1 MKRHILI
8 ISMLCFA
15 LSSMAKAT
23 SDTFV
28 VIDGDTIQLKGAHPW
43 RNSENENGIIEDYT
57 HWSIAPMIGF
67 NYFDGDFSSEK
78 KHAFYGP
85 SLGAFFDYSFTP
97 VWGIN
102 VEYMWS
108 RYGVTGK
115 NNSTT
120 VKTLLKGD
128 MHKLGLGLNMDII
141 SLFFP
146 LWNRKLFCGFPSV
159 GAGYMWYKNSVM
171 YPDYTR
177 HHTKDY
183 EPSKMDKYKGTFY
196 IQLGVAFEVNL
207 NRSLGIG
214 LRATYCYFM
223 NDYTDNRGYSTE
235 AAWASKNNDGIFDVV
250 GYLRW
255 KFNPIKRT
263 HTRNVYSFDSWKRNK
278 KGGMGDI
285 DVAHDT
291 IIIERHDSIIIR
303 EVAVDRDQVREI
315 AYDNSQY
322 YYVYFANNSPVLDDR
337 ALVTIQQVA
346 DRLIEDDEMYAIVV
360 GYCDNTGA
368 TDANFI
374 LGDKRAESVISELY
388 NEYDIDLSRMYGVGM
403 GKIAGKGRS
412 SSAYGPNR
420 RAVIRLVSKQTFKR
434 MKEDLEE
441 TKTMRATHVE
451 AVSAKGKSED
461 LQKRESNTVTVHSN
475 TTLGKLA
482 RTHYGN
488 SNCWV
493 YIFLAN
499 RDKLQSPDRLEAGM
513 ELVLPELTDQ
523 EKSITKDECL
533 ILYGMSRSASQN

>member
-1 MKRHILI
+1 MKRHILV

-23 SDTFV
+23 SETFV
-28 VIDGDTIQLKGAHPW
+28 VVDGDTIQLKGAHPW

-78 KHAFYGP
+78 KHAFSGP
-85 SLGAFFDYSFTP
+85 SFGAFFDYSFTP

-120 VKTLLKGD
+120 AKTLLKGD

-159 GAGYMWYKNSVM
+159 GAGYMWYKNTTM

-177 HHTKDY
+177 LHTKDF
-183 EPSKMDKYKGTFY
+183 EPDKMDKYKGTFY
-196 IQLGVAFEVNL
+196 IQLGVAFEINL
-207 NRSLGIG
+207 NRSFGVG

-235 AAWASKNNDGIFDVV
+235 SALASKNNDGIFDVV

-255 KFNPIKRT
+255 KFNPVKRT

-278 KGGMGDI
+278 KHDEDI
-285 DVAHDT
+285 QVAHDT
-291 IIIERHDSIIIR
+291 IIIHRHDSIIVR
-303 EVAVDRDQVREI
+303 EVAVEREQLREM

-322 YYVYFANNSPVLDDR
+322 YYVYFANNSPELNER
-337 ALVTIQQVA
+337 GLVTIQQVA
-346 DRLIEDDEMYAIVV
+346 DRMQEDDNLYAIVV

-368 TDANFI
+368 DDENFI
-374 LGDKRAESVISELY
+374 LGDKRADNVIMELY
-388 NEYDIDLSRMYGVGM
+388 NEYDIDLGHLYGAGM

-412 SSAYGPNR
+412 SAAFGPNR
-420 RAVIRLVSKQTFKR
+420 RAVIRLVNKR
-434 MKEDLEE
+434 TYQRMRDELEE
-441 TKTMRATHVE
+441 SKTMRATHVSK
-451 AVSAKGKSED
+451 VSSSEKAGELQGRENEKVIIGK
-461 LQKRESNTVTVHSN
+461 N

-499 RDKLQSPDRLEAGM
+499 RNVVDSPDKLTEGT
-513 ELVLPELTDQ
+513 ELIIPKLTEDEL
-523 EKSITKDECL
+523 KITKEECL
-533 ILYGMSRSASQN
+533 VLYGMSRSASK